1 MAERDELYN
10 MPNKNNL
17 SYFNEMN
24 ELKLLIE
31 RHIVENAELR
41 LMTLNQSE

>member
-1 MAERDELYN
+1 
-10 MPNKNNL
+10 
-17 SYFNEMN
+17 MN

-41 LMTLNQSE
+41 LMTLNQGEEI